1 MTGREFIAAMRS
13 GKRLYGSM
21 LASPSPEWP
30 PLVAM
35 AGLDWLFIDTE
46 HAARNR
52 EMMSWMC
59 RTYTA
64 MGIPTIIRICAP
76 DPYLACSAMDAGAT
90 GILAPYVES
99 VEQVKTMAGA
109 VKYRPVKGKKLKD
122 ILSGKGMEPELAAYL
137 AERNAGGTLLVNIE
151 SVTAMRNL
159 DAILSVPELDGI
171 VIGPHDLSCSLGVPE
186 QYDHPSFLAAAEEI
200 LTKARAHGKGAGIHC
215 AYRDGIEP
223 DLHFLRVGANLLV
236 HQTDH
241 LAFVNTMQRELGR
254 LRQEMGD
261 QAPETEPGTVPD
273 GSFSG
278 H

>member
-1 MTGREFIAAMRS
+1 MTGREFIAAMRC
-13 GKRLYGSM
+13 GRRLYGSM

-30 PLVAM
+30 PLVAT

-52 EMMSWMC
+52 EMASWMC

-64 MGIPTIIRICAP
+64 MGIPTVIRILAP
-76 DPYLACSAMDAGAT
+76 DPYLACAAMDAGAT

-99 VEQVKTMAGA
+99 VDQVKAMAGA
-109 VKYRPVKGKKLKD
+109 VKYRPVKGEKLKG
-122 ILSGKGMEPELAAYL
+122 ILSGKGMEPELARYL
-137 AERNAGGTLLVNIE
+137 AERNADGALLVNIE
-151 SVTAMRNL
+151 SVAAMGNL

-186 QYDHPSFLAAAEEI
+186 QYDHPAFLAAAEEI

-223 DLHFLRVGANLLV
+223 DLQFLKFGANLLV

-241 LAFVNTMQRELGR
+241 LAFVNTMRRELGQ
-254 LRQEMGD
+254 LRREMGD
-261 QAPETEPGTVPD
+261 AEPQKNQET